1 MTQITN
7 VMYIIIITISM
18 SLIAT
23 FLTYVFD
30 MSTDVQSLVKS
41 IPHYLVNELIQHKVV
56 L

>member
-18 SLIAT
+18 SLIAA

-30 MSTDVQSLVKS
+30 ITNDVRSLVKS
-41 IPHYLVNELIQHKVV
+41 IPHLLVNELIQSKVA